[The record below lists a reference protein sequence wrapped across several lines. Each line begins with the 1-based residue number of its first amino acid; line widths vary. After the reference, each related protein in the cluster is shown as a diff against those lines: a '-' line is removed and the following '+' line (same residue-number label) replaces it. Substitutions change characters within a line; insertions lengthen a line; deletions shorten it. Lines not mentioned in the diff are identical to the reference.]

1 MIKRYKALKR
11 VNKKRKAKR
20 DAGRDPVRVQHLH
33 DLGCIVC
40 LRTTGTWVA
49 CTIHHTRQ
57 GMGMG
62 MRNDDAH
69 AIGLCPDHHQEGG
82 HGITIHA
89 GQETFEAIF
98 GTETELLAATNDYF
112 VARGWPV

>member
-1 MIKRYKALKR
+1 MIQRRKALKR
-11 VNKKRKAKR
+11 VNPKRQAR
-20 DAGRDPVRVQHLH
+20 REAGRDPMRRQCLH

-40 LRTTGTWVA
+40 LRTTGSWVA
-49 CTIHHTRQ
+49 CAIHHTRT

-69 AIGLCPDHHQEGG
+69 AIGLCTNHHQTGKRG
-82 HGITIHA
+82 VAFHA
-89 GQETFEAIF
+89 GRKGFEEAF

-112 VARGWPV
+112 RARGWA